1 MEAGDRVSVHEIYI
15 DAVPAYNKLKPFHPR
30 RNGWL
35 GYVLH
40 VDGARIYVAGDTDAL
55 SENTKIQCDIA
66 MVPIGGTYT
75 MNAKEAASFVNEL
88 RPPVVIPTH
97 YGSIVGK
104 PSDVDEFA
112 KRVDPQIE
120 VVKKLQF

>member
-1 MEAGDRVSVHEIYI
+1 
-15 DAVPAYNKLKPFHPR
+15 
-30 RNGWL
+30 
-35 GYVLH
+35 
-40 VDGARIYVAGDTDAL
+40 
-55 SENTKIQCDIA
+55 
-66 MVPIGGTYT
+66 
-75 MNAKEAASFVNEL
+75 MNAREAASFINEL

-104 PSDVDEFA
+104 PSDVDEFT